1 MMNKTKKRK
10 KKCEDKNANRNKMQR
25 KKNALR
31 GAGEMQVRAAEASC
45 TSTRSLVG
53 INSAASLRTPPPL
66 AVQLDALLRRAALN
80 VGRDPYLAWL
90 HVLLTVCVGLVV
102 GSLFRD
108 LGRLNEVTAGVQV
121 SG

>member
-1 MMNKTKKRK
+1 MNVS
-10 KKCEDKNANRNKMQR
+10 C
-25 KKNALR
+25 
-31 GAGEMQVRAAEASC
+31 GVGETQVRAAEASC
-45 TSTRSLVG
+45 TSTRSLVAV
-53 INSAASLRTPPPL
+53 NSASSPRTPPPL
-66 AVQLDALLRRAALN
+66 AVQLDALLRRSALN

-121 SG
+121 SGRLGCATS